1 MNESNKV
8 IIQPRTVDKLLD
20 DLTHTNGPGV
30 HFILIGVM
38 DGKSPAIM
46 STLDPDS
53 MDEAID
59 WLVEHRGRRKM
70 ERIDLDKDSTKKGN

>member
-38 DGKSPAIM
+38 DNKAPAITT
-46 STLDPDS
+46 TLYPES
-53 MDEAID
+53 MDEVID
-59 WLVEHRGRRKM
+59 WLVEHRERRKM